1 MSTLP
6 LLSEYELRTER
17 AERVKAADDVALP
30 ELKYWNYTACAA
42 HDEPQVDCKYKA
54 CGGELFS
61 HQRVGVSWLYIRKS
75 GLLADLPGV
84 GKTNQ
89 ILGLAAL
96 LKERGELGRMLV
108 VCQTPSVLQWFAEA
122 NRWTPKLRS
131 DCVYSGLTRPKRIDK
146 YVQSWDMMIV
156 GSHMMLQDWQMF
168 ENLEIDTL
176 VIDDVDPL
184 LNHETQ
190 THQRLVAL
198 SQNAERVIVMNA
210 TAIQTKLQQVH
221 AALLPAGGFDVFGS
235 LSGFENRYVRSE
247 KVRTISEKGYVRD
260 KKIDVGYKNGAE
272 LKAKLGPMVLRRRYE
287 DLTDVRMPTLMPPKY
302 VWLDMHPAQAK
313 KYKEL
318 QAEVLKIKKADG
330 TTKVKHVTAL
340 TAVTYGQQICAG
352 LPAMG
357 EADHSQA
364 SIKLDWVMKA
374 VTEAWPDRKVVLFI
388 KNIGLIKALHAR
400 LDAAGVG
407 YATIW
412 GEQRNA
418 KVRAAEIDRFWK
430 DPNCRV
436 MMGTQ
441 AIERSLNLKIANILV
456 NVDTV
461 LNPARMTQIA
471 GRIRRAGSS
480 HDHIWVFSLFCTG
493 TQEERYLDV
502 LRRRQ
507 GLADY
512 AWDDESELYEKLSPM
527 ELLSL
532 ITP

>member
-1 MSTLP
+1 MDVP
-6 LLSEYELRTER
+6 LLSEYELRSER
-17 AERVKAADDVALP
+17 AQRVKDAEDVALP
-30 ELKYWNYTACAA
+30 DLKYWNYTACAA
-42 HDEPQVDCKYKA
+42 HEEPKVDCEYKA

-108 VCQTPSVLQWFAEA
+108 VCQTPAVLQWFAEA
-122 NRWTPKLRS
+122 NRWVPKLRS

-146 YVQSWDMMIV
+146 YVQSWDLMIV
-156 GSHMMLQDWQMF
+156 GYHMMLQDWKMF

-184 LNHETQ
+184 LNHDTQ

-210 TAIQTKLQQVH
+210 TAIQTRLQQVH
-221 AALLPAGGFDVFGS
+221 AALLPAGGFDQFGS
-235 LSGFENRYVRSE
+235 ISHFENRYVRKE
-247 KVRTISEKGYVRD
+247 TVRTISPSGYVRD
-260 KKIDVGYKNGAE
+260 VKTDAGYKNGRE
-272 LKAKLGPMVLRRRYE
+272 LKEKLGPMVLRRRYE
-287 DLTDVRMPTLMPPKY
+287 DLTDVRMPVLMPPKY
-302 VWLDMHPAQAK
+302 VWLDMHPEQKK
-313 KYKEL
+313 KYAEL
-318 QAEVLKIKKADG
+318 QKEVFLIKKADG
-330 TTKVKHVTAL
+330 STKVKHPTAL
-340 TAVTYGQQICAG
+340 SKVTYGQQICAG
-352 LPAMG
+352 LPALG
-357 EADHSQA
+357 EADGPQA

-388 KNIGLIKALHAR
+388 KNLGMIRALHAR
-400 LDAAGVG
+400 LDKADVG

-412 GEQRNA
+412 GEDRNA
-418 KVRAAEIDRFWK
+418 KRRAAEIDRFWK
-430 DPNCRV
+430 DPKCRV

-441 AIERSLNLKIANILV
+441 AIERSLNLQVANILV

-461 LNPARMTQIA
+461 LNPARMAQIA

-480 HDHIWVFSLFCTG
+480 HEHIWVFSLFCTG

-512 AWDDESELYEKLSPM
+512 AWDDESQLYEKLSAM